1 MVSAFSGTSLQTLI
15 LEGFNEGIRIG
26 NEIESVLRAIAT
38 TIPSQVSAAW
48 INWIIVKTSITGPLM
63 YLLQLNTF
71 LFDWAGLKCCVRAA
85 RGSGAGAPLPFRIY
99 VDSGVVLLCLH
110 ALAPASP
117 LVAPFAFFYFLF
129 STPMLRR
136 NVIFMYRPKFDAGGI
151 RWPFLFDMSIS
162 SMFVGQILLATM
174 MVLKRSLGPALLAA
188 VAFVPTYLFRDAM
201 RNKYLRAFNDVGLLQ
216 TALLDG
222 WDTAAPESAATR
234 EARRRFLVDAHKA
247 AYVPVC
253 IAGTSSDDKLT
264 AEPAVVI
271 PTITETELEL
281 LDPVTARE
289 EAAHLMPLRDSGS
302 PNKPVRETSF
312 RGSSHQYGATLR
324 RAPTIVSPTAASG
337 FGTSYE
343 PCFNETNKHK

>member
-1 MVSAFSGTSLQTLI
+1 MSAFSGTSLQTLI
-15 LEGFNEGIRIG
+15 LEGFNEGIKIG
-26 NEIESVLRAIAT
+26 NEIESILRTIAT
-38 TIPSQVSAAW
+38 TIPSQVSASW
-48 INWIIVKTSITGPLM
+48 INWIIVKTSVTSPLM

-71 LFDWAGLKCCVRAA
+71 LFDWAGLKCCERAA
-85 RGSGAGAPLPFRIY
+85 RGGGAGGPLPFRIY

-117 LVAPFAFFYFLF
+117 LVAPFVFLYFLF

-174 MVLKRSLGPALLAA
+174 MGLKRSLGPALLAA
-188 VAFVPTYLFRDAM
+188 APFLPTLLFRDSM
-201 RNKYLRAFNDVGLLQ
+201 RAKYLRAFNDVGLLQ
-216 TALLDG
+216 TSLLDG
-222 WDTAAPESAATR
+222 WDTASPESAATR

-253 IAGTSSDDKLT
+253 VAGTSSDDKLT
-264 AEPAVVI
+264 AEPAVVV

-281 LDPVTARE
+281 LDPT
-289 EAAHLMPLRDSGS
+289 EAAQLTPSMKSGS
-302 PNKPVRETSF
+302 PKTEREGSF
-312 RGSSHQYGATLR
+312 RRSAQYGATLR
-324 RAPTIVSPTAASG
+324 RAPTLVTPTSASG
-337 FGTSYE
+337 FGNPYE
-343 PCFNETNKHK
+343 PFTFDETNKEK

>member
-15 LEGFNEGIRIG
+15 LEGFNEGIRVG
-26 NEIESVLRAIAT
+26 DELESILRTIAT
-38 TIPSQVSAAW
+38 TIPSQVSATW
-48 INWIIVKTSITGPLM
+48 INWIIVKTSVTGPLM

-71 LFDWAGLKCCVRAA
+71 IFDWAKLKCCVRAA

-117 LVAPFAFFYFLF
+117 LVAVFVFFYFLF

-174 MVLKRSLGPALLAA
+174 MALKESLGPALLAA
-188 VAFVPTYLFRDAM
+188 APFIPTYLFRDAM
-201 RNKYLRAFNDVGLLQ
+201 RHKYLRAFNDVGLLQ
-216 TALLDG
+216 TSLLDG
-222 WDTAAPESAATR
+222 WDMANPESVETR
-234 EARRRFLVDAHKA
+234 EARRKFLVDAHKA

-271 PTITETELEL
+271 PTLSETELS
-281 LDPVTARE
+281 PGGQANHIVTPR
-289 EAAHLMPLRDSGS
+289 AHNGGPHMQEQG
-302 PNKPVRETSF
+302 NSF
-312 RGSSHQYGATLR
+312 RNTSQFGATLR
-324 RAPTIVSPTAASG
+324 RAPTLISPSAANG
-337 FGTSYE
+337 FNST
-343 PCFNETNKHK
+343 FETQKER